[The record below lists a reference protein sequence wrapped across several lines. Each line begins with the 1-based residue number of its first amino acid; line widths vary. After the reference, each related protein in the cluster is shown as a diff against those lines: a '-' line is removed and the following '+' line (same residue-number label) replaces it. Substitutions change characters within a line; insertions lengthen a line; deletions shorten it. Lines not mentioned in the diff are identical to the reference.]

1 MKLKIL
7 SFGWEAFSSET
18 VSSVTL
24 ITAIGE
30 ITVLDDHAPLLT
42 SIKPSTLYVVYKDS
56 HGLEKRED
64 FAVGSGVV
72 EVSNS
77 NVKIMADMLVDVDDL
92 DLDQAQRAR
101 EEALQLMEQYKDAKD
116 RVDMEKFIEA
126 EDMLLKSIA
135 QLKLWNQK

>member
-7 SFGWEAFSSET
+7 SFGGEAFSSET

-24 ITAIGE
+24 MTAIGE

-42 SIKPSTLYVVYKDS
+42 SIKPSTLYVVYKDE

-72 EVSNS
+72 EVSDS
-77 NVKIMADMLVDVDDL
+77 SVKVMADMLVDIDSL
-92 DLDQAQRAR
+92 DVDQAQKAR
-101 EEALQLMEQYKDAKD
+101 EEALALMEKYRDAKD
-116 RVDMEKFIEA
+116 RIDMEKFVEA

-135 QLKLWNQK
+135 QLKLGNIK

>member
-7 SFGWEAFSSET
+7 SFGGEAFSSES

-24 ITAIGE
+24 MTAIGE
-30 ITVLDDHAPLLT
+30 ITLLDDHAPLLT
-42 SIKPSTLYVVYKDS
+42 SIKPSTLYVVYKDK
-56 HGLEKRED
+56 HGLEKRDD
-64 FAVGSGVV
+64 FAVGSWVV

-77 NVKIMADMLVDVDDL
+77 SVKIMADMLVDVDDL

-101 EEALQLMEQYKDAKD
+101 EEALQLMEKYKDAKD

-135 QLKLWNQK
+135 QLKLGNTK